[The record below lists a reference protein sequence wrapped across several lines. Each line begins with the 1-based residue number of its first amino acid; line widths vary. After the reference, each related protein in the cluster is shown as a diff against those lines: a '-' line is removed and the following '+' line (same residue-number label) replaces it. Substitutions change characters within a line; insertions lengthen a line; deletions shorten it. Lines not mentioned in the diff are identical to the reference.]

1 MTSLELSRVL
11 TLLGAILALLW
22 WPVSVKAQT
31 ALLEVDKGDVKL
43 MQVNDDGGFVVR
55 GTEAGAIPASGSGT
69 RLMWYPSQVAFRVG
83 AVSGA
88 QWDAANIGGFSVAMG
103 LSTTANGTNS
113 TAMGWDTKATGPS
126 STAMGQQTTA
136 SGHGSSAMGINT
148 TASTEASTAM
158 GINTL
163 ADGTHA
169 TALGAGTRA
178 SGNESTAMGTETKAL
193 GARSTAMG
201 FRTTA
206 AGDQSMV
213 MGSNAQTFAAGVGSF
228 VYGDAAG
235 TTAISSVFPNE
246 FLVRASGGFQFRT
259 SPNLSTGCN
268 LPAGSGT
275 FDCTSS
281 RLAKVDFEDVDGETV
296 LGKLAAIRIQRW
308 RYRGTDASHV
318 GPTAEDFHAAFDVG
332 QGPTTISTV
341 DADGISL
348 LAIQALERRTAEL
361 REENAALRAKLTEDT
376 AALRTELEALRRIV
390 ETGRVA
396 P

>member
-1 MTSLELSRVL
+1 VN
-11 TLLGAILALLW
+11 LL
-22 WPVSVKAQT
+22 
-31 ALLEVDKGDVKL
+31 
-43 MQVNDDGGFVVR
+43 QVNEDGGLVV
-55 GTEAGAIPASGSGT
+55 GGALNQGVIPASGPGI
-69 RLMWYPSQVAFRVG
+69 RLMWYPKKAAFRAG
-83 AVSGA
+83 AVIGPE
-88 QWDAANIGGFSVAMG
+88 WDDANVGDGSVAMG
-103 LSTTANGTNS
+103 RVTVASGSGATAIGSFTVADGPLS
-113 TAMGWDTKATGPS
+113 TAMGMRTVASGEAATAMGSETRAIGPR
-126 STAMGQQTTA
+126 STAMGD
-136 SGHGSSAMGINT
+136 NT
-148 TASTEASTAM
+148 QAIGE
-158 GINTL
+158 N
-163 ADGTHA
+163 
-169 TALGAGTRA
+169 
-178 SGNESTAMGTETKAL
+178 
-193 GARSTAMG
+193 STAMG

-206 AGDQSMV
+206 AGNQSTV
-213 MGSNAQTFAAGVGSF
+213 LGSNAQTFAAGVGSF

>member
-1 MTSLELSRVL
+1 
-11 TLLGAILALLW
+11 
-22 WPVSVKAQT
+22 
-31 ALLEVDKGDVKL
+31 
-43 MQVNDDGGFVVR
+43 
-55 GTEAGAIPASGSGT
+55 
-69 RLMWYPSQVAFRVG
+69 
-83 AVSGA
+83 
-88 QWDAANIGGFSVAMG
+88 
-103 LSTTANGTNS
+103 
-113 TAMGWDTKATGPS
+113 
-126 STAMGQQTTA
+126 
-136 SGHGSSAMGINT
+136 
-148 TASTEASTAM
+148 
-158 GINTL
+158 
-163 ADGTHA
+163 
-169 TALGAGTRA
+169 
-178 SGNESTAMGTETKAL
+178 
-193 GARSTAMG
+193 
-201 FRTTA
+201 
-206 AGDQSMV
+206 
-213 MGSNAQTFAAGVGSF
+213 
-228 VYGDAAG
+228 
-235 TTAISSVFPNE
+235 
-246 FLVRASGGFQFRT
+246 
-259 SPNLSTGCN
+259 LSTGCN

-376 AALRTELEALRRIV
+376 AALRTELQALRRIV